1 MSGGLETYDQHYPKG
16 LRVGE
21 DSVQDSQG
29 RLGHITGKGRCKGI
43 MTSREQDGSL
53 VLGPVVNVAEEA
65 DHIVPGAAR
74 RIFSVISMRH
84 DEQPAT

>member
-1 MSGGLETYDQHYPKG
+1 MSGGLGTYDQHHSEG

-29 RLGHITGKGRCKGI
+29 RLGHIAGKGGYKGI

-74 RIFSVISMRH
+74 KVRH
-84 DEQPAT
+84 DL